1 MNIVNAGSRYQ
12 VYGEDV
18 KTYKEL
24 PIATYSVGFNPM
36 MGFWLIKHDDLAIN
50 EDTIYGN
57 HARRAEKILKSFAV
71 SERNFGV
78 ILSGKKGIG
87 KSLHDC
93 GRVY

>member
-36 MGFWLIKHDDLAIN
+36 MSVTFLLRKM
-50 EDTIYGN
+50 E
-57 HARRAEKILKSFAV
+57 S
-71 SERNFGV
+71 V
-78 ILSGKKGIG
+78 IGLLS
-87 KSLHDC
+87 LPLMP
-93 GRVY
+93 RLLMAL

>member
-57 HARRAEKILKSFAV
+57 HARRAEKILKSFAA

-87 KSLHDC
+87 KSLLDC
-93 GRVY
+93 RRVY

>member
-36 MGFWLIKHDDLAIN
+36 MGFGL
-50 EDTIYGN
+50 
-57 HARRAEKILKSFAV
+57 
-71 SERNFGV
+71 
-78 ILSGKKGIG
+78 LSMMI
-87 KSLHDC
+87 
-93 GRVY
+93 

>member
-36 MGFWLIKHDDLAIN
+36 MGFGSLSMMTSLLTRIQSMAIMLV
-50 EDTIYGN
+50 
-57 HARRAEKILKSFAV
+57 AQKRF
-71 SERNFGV
+71 
-78 ILSGKKGIG
+78 
-87 KSLHDC
+87 
-93 GRVY
+93 

>member
-36 MGFWLIKHDDLAIN
+36 MGFWLIKHD
-50 EDTIYGN
+50 
-57 HARRAEKILKSFAV
+57 
-71 SERNFGV
+71 
-78 ILSGKKGIG
+78 
-87 KSLHDC
+87 C

>member
-36 MGFWLIKHDDLAIN
+36 MGFWLI
-50 EDTIYGN
+50 T
-57 HARRAEKILKSFAV
+57 
-71 SERNFGV
+71 
-78 ILSGKKGIG
+78 
-87 KSLHDC
+87 
-93 GRVY
+93 